1 MLTEQECLDLC
12 ELSEEEIQAIAEHEH
27 VPEVIAAELGQCLV
41 QTHAGQ
47 WLIRRYI
54 MEDIAHAQVMGRGAG
69 RRAERR
75 ARTLRGQSPDLRPA
89 SEAAEKAAAAVPPAL
104 SHLSSPP
111 TPRRPQAGAA
121 SCRP

>member
-12 ELSEEEIQAIAEHEH
+12 ELSEDEIQAIAEHEH

-54 MEDIAHAQVMGRGAG
+54 MEDIAHAQVMGRTG
-69 RRAERR
+69 RVAELNGVLERFE
-75 ARTLRGQSPDLRPA
+75 ANHPTYDLRP
-89 SEAAEKAAAAVPPAL
+89 KPPRKL
-104 SHLSSPP
+104 PQP
-111 TPRRPQAGAA
+111 YRPH
-121 SCRP
+121 